1 MKNRGYITIEAS
13 LVIPLFLF
21 FMLTMSGIYM
31 ILLAEAHIHQSLAA
45 ATDYTAKQYYLKRNM
60 LLSSTVKSQFH
71 TYLRDDYYVD
81 YYVDGGSNG
90 VSISVERDRNNKNI
104 ILVTAKYKAKLVL
117 PLLGTYSLNLSNQI
131 KQKTFVGF
139 TEEDS
144 LKQESYVYIT
154 PNREAYHMRRD
165 CTHLLLDVSAVSSHQ
180 KGNYQ
185 ACHYCKAEGT
195 QGVIYIAKN
204 GTVYHNDRGC
214 VGLKRT
220 VRRVNR
226 KSVEGLGA
234 CTRCAR

>member
-13 LVIPLFLF
+13 FVIPLFLF
-21 FMLTMSGIYM
+21 FMLAMSGIYM

-45 ATDYTAKQYYLKRNM
+45 ATDYTAKQYYLKRNL
-60 LLSSTVKSQFH
+60 LLSSRVRNQFT
-71 TYLRDDYYVD
+71 TYIGNDYYVEHF
-81 YYVDGGSNG
+81 VEGGSNG
-90 VSISVERDRNNKNI
+90 ISISVKRDRNNKNV

-117 PLLGTYSLNLSNQI
+117 PLLGTYSLDLSNQI

-144 LKQESYVYIT
+144 LKQESYVYVT
-154 PNREAYHMRRD
+154 PNKEAYHMRRD
-165 CTHLLLDVSAVSSHQ
+165 CTHLMLDVSALSSSK

-185 ACHYCKAEGT
+185 VCHYCKTEKA

-220 VRRVNR
+220 VRRVSR

-234 CTRCAR
+234 CTRCGR

>member
-13 LVIPLFLF
+13 FIIPLFLF
-21 FMLTMSGIYM
+21 FMLAMSGIYM

-45 ATDYTAKQYYLKRNM
+45 ATDYIAKQYYLKRNM
-60 LLSSTVKSQFH
+60 VLSPTVKNQFD
-71 TYLRDDYYVD
+71 TYLRDDYYVEHF
-81 YYVDGGSNG
+81 VEGGSDG
-90 VSISVERDRNNKNI
+90 ISIFLKRDRNNKNVI
-104 ILVTAKYKAKLVL
+104 IVTAKYKAKLVL
-117 PLLGTYSLNLSNQI
+117 PLLGTYSINLSNQI

-144 LKQESYVYIT
+144 LKQESYVYVT

-165 CTHLLLDVSAVSSHQ
+165 CTHLLLDVSVVSVHR

-185 ACHYCKAEGT
+185 VCHYCKTKGT
-195 QGVIYIAKN
+195 KEHIYIAKN

-214 VGLKRT
+214 VGLKRS
-220 VRRVNR
+220 VRRVSR

-234 CTRCAR
+234 CTRCGR